1 MSLNPSIKFASTQ
14 QVSQVIRCK
23 TLNELDIKHAAK
35 EDLKCTLAND
45 TQNNFDF
52 YDVQTN
58 VKLPRKLIPKN
69 FPQTYKS
76 IHRLVECKAKDRL
89 VEVFQDKEY
98 NEMQKSA
105 LNDLRKEGKYT
116 LLSDVYKEF
125 SKDGLKPKTEQQPDA
140 IVAAA
145 KQQKKMEKKQVE
157 DLDGWTQEKIHGERI
172 KHEKEIEE
180 LRNEVMRMIQFVD
193 EGLVNSGD
201 QAAVQNMFEDLASK
215 VTSQSRL
222 IKNFEGTYR
231 SPFQSTSGGTEL
243 PPIKRSAGKHLSKT
257 PKASSSKWSNDEMQG
272 FGRFTDHVNSTHE
285 NINIRSRLNYYKG
298 MHEQTENLLNGH
310 IRHIESEIE
319 KRSNNI
325 EKIVKENEVLSHK
338 LKQAIADIESHKEK
352 MEQLKNGSK
361 SDLTRPIGQ
370 GLSLVMDFNIKDE
383 IKRRDQENKER
394 AESLKHAFEDIKRAL
409 NFNEEEK
416 KRLEGEIMS
425 LSKKLKLF
433 KKIKTKLGL
442 KILKHGFDC
451 REEGLIWVLKDLIK
465 DGQNITYDDFPEFLD
480 QGSRAHLLQKG
491 KLMNELRELKA
502 KEKSLIMTY
511 KTTFEGKLNLESN
524 VISQVFAEEN
534 GSRLMKSVSLQSK
547 LSKSKTLSKI
557 EHSSRTLTNLEPI
570 QSLNDL
576 GLDLD
581 DDEREE
587 TQKSMKRSNKATTV
601 NYIKSPKHSESVS
614 FAKSIVFGSPEKP
627 EKPKNLIQA
636 SLTEINSSRRNINEQ
651 AYNDGRLFASQIVR
665 KPDEEKP
672 QKKVVFNDT
681 HELLKG
687 SIKSKEEYLAK
698 VQEVQAKISAI
709 MAKIH
714 EQDQK
719 EGVRIVNE
727 HDPNRLK
734 VDLEFYLVCVI
745 GLAQG
750 ERFYYRFC
758 LKKL

>member
-1 MSLNPSIKFASTQ
+1 
-14 QVSQVIRCK
+14 
-23 TLNELDIKHAAK
+23 
-35 EDLKCTLAND
+35 
-45 TQNNFDF
+45 
-52 YDVQTN
+52 
-58 VKLPRKLIPKN
+58 VKSCLYP
-69 FPQTYKS
+69 
-76 IHRLVECKAKDRL
+76 
-89 VEVFQDKEY
+89 
-98 NEMQKSA
+98 
-105 LNDLRKEGKYT
+105 
-116 LLSDVYKEF
+116 
-125 SKDGLKPKTEQQPDA
+125 
-140 IVAAA
+140 
-145 KQQKKMEKKQVE
+145 
-157 DLDGWTQEKIHGERI
+157 
-172 KHEKEIEE
+172 
-180 LRNEVMRMIQFVD
+180 
-193 EGLVNSGD
+193 
-201 QAAVQNMFEDLASK
+201 
-215 VTSQSRL
+215 
-222 IKNFEGTYR
+222 
-231 SPFQSTSGGTEL
+231 
-243 PPIKRSAGKHLSKT
+243 
-257 PKASSSKWSNDEMQG
+257 
-272 FGRFTDHVNSTHE
+272 
-285 NINIRSRLNYYKG
+285 
-298 MHEQTENLLNGH
+298 
-310 IRHIESEIE
+310 
-319 KRSNNI
+319 
-325 EKIVKENEVLSHK
+325 
-338 LKQAIADIESHKEK
+338 
-352 MEQLKNGSK
+352 
-361 SDLTRPIGQ
+361 
-370 GLSLVMDFNIKDE
+370 
-383 IKRRDQENKER
+383 
-394 AESLKHAFEDIKRAL
+394 
-409 NFNEEEK
+409 
-416 KRLEGEIMS
+416 
-425 LSKKLKLF
+425 KKLKLF